1 MYKLL
6 SLSIT
11 SSVALFFWKY
21 VMLKKQQRPYP
32 PGPTPK
38 PIIGNF
44 FDLPINNLASV
55 YLEWGRKYNS
65 ESNNLFGPFAD
76 T

>member
-1 MYKLL
+1 MYTLL
-6 SLSIT
+6 SLSVT
-11 SSVALFFWKY
+11 SVALLFWKY
-21 VMLKKQQRPYP
+21 VMLRKQQRPYP

-44 FDLPINNLASV
+44 FDLPTKDLANV
-55 YLEWGRKYNS
+55 YLEWERKYNS
-65 ESNNLFGPFAD
+65 ESNNSFCPFAD